1 MPKKQC
7 KKDKFHKLPEDK
19 YQCQKCYQTAKSKE
33 KLCKP
38 ENCK

>member
-7 KKDKFHKLPEDK
+7 KKDKFHQEKKEK
-19 YQCQKCYQTAKSKE
+19 FACSKCRQTAASKE

-38 ENCK
+38 EKG